1 MFETVI
7 AVLALVVSAINVILY
22 FKLQGKYN
30 EMTETQMLTAQGA
43 IETQIRSEISNASK
57 ELRYWGVAAQK
68 EPENQIVQQ
77 AFFSAEEEYRNAYED
92 ACGKYIDKKIDAQR
106 FEKMYKQEINKLVN
120 NPDQAQFYA
129 TNQTP
134 YASTVEVY
142 KRWFAQS

>member
-1 MFETVI
+1 MFDTVI

-77 AFFSAEEEYRNAYED
+77 AFFLQ
-92 ACGKYIDKKIDAQR
+92 KKSIEMR
-106 FEKMYKQEINKLVN
+106 MKMLVEN
-120 NPDQAQFYA
+120 
-129 TNQTP
+129 T
-134 YASTVEVY
+134 
-142 KRWFAQS
+142 